1 MPYFAILYFTH
12 KHIIVTAMAQENQE
26 IEQKKPVIL
35 SGMQPTS
42 TLMLGNMI
50 GALRNWVAFQQQYDC
65 YFCVV
70 DLHAL
75 TVRQVPAELR
85 KRTLDVAATYI
96 AGGVDPKQ
104 SAIFIQSHVS
114 EHAELAWILNTFTG
128 MGECSRMTQFKDKS
142 SQHSDNVNVG
152 LFTYPVLMA
161 ADILLYQA
169 NLVPVGEDQ
178 KQHLELTRNVAER
191 FNYHYSP
198 TFTVPEPY
206 IPESGG
212 RIMSLQEPTKKMSK
226 SDPNTNSTV
235 FLTDTDDQ
243 IRNKIKRAVTD
254 SGTTIQNDEARPG
267 VSNLIEIYSITT
279 GKTVQEIEHEF
290 EGKGYAEFKVAVG
303 DAVVEYVK
311 PVRERF
317 NEIRSDVPELTRI
330 LQEGA
335 ERARNTARK
344 TLRKVYKKVGL
355 VERT

>member
-1 MPYFAILYFTH
+1 
-12 KHIIVTAMAQENQE
+12 MAQENQAN
-26 IEQKKPVIL
+26 EQKKPVIL
-35 SGMQPTS
+35 SGMQPTND
-42 TLMLGNMI
+42 LMLGNMI
-50 GALRNWVAFQQQYDC
+50 GALRNWVVFQQQYEC

-75 TVRQVPAELR
+75 TIRQVPAELR
-85 KRTLDVAATYI
+85 RRSLDVAATYI

-169 NLVPVGEDQ
+169 NMVPVGDDQ

-198 TFTVPEPY
+198 TFTIPEPF

-226 SDPNTNSTV
+226 SDPNTNATI
-235 FLTDTDDQ
+235 FLIDSDDQ

-254 SGTTIQNDEARPG
+254 SGTTIQYDEARPG
-267 VSNLIEIYSITT
+267 VSNLIEIYGITT
-279 GKTVQEIEHEF
+279 GKTVPEIEREF
-290 EGKGYAEFKVAVG
+290 DGKGYADFKAAVG
-303 DAVVEYVK
+303 DAVVEYIK
-311 PVRERF
+311 PVRERY

-335 ERARNTARK
+335 EKARSTARK